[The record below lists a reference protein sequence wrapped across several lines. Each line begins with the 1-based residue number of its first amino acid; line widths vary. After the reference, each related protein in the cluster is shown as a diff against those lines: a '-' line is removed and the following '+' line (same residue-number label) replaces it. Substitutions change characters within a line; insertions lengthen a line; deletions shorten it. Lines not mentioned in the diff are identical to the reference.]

1 MGCNCQVRLFSC
13 RFFLA
18 FCIVLLTA
26 CSSVVKQNGSLSS
39 SEFKMASVV
48 KTDINLVTETHQKI
62 VFLALKELAL
72 KLYKRNPSEWRKGGY
87 QGAEEAVTELVK
99 FPFMSINGMKSIDCI
114 WLSVDDDFEGDRV
127 QAFIAGLQTMIF
139 EAYQGQR
146 EFYMIDFL
154 DAQKLYNSAR
164 NVEVAS
170 WLIRTKQSAS
180 GAVFLVS
187 SGDAEEV
194 NLSFERLFGKI
205 INAQDMIAQIMAN
218 RQHRVLK
225 SALQSMVTAFI
236 PI

>member
-1 MGCNCQVRLFSC
+1 V
-13 RFFLA
+13 
-18 FCIVLLTA
+18 
-26 CSSVVKQNGSLSS
+26 
-39 SEFKMASVV
+39 
-48 KTDINLVTETHQKI
+48 
-62 VFLALKELAL
+62 
-72 KLYKRNPSEWRKGGY
+72 
-87 QGAEEAVTELVK
+87 EEAVTEFVK
-99 FPFMSINGMKSIDCI
+99 FPFMSINGIKSIDCI
-114 WLSVDDDFEGDRV
+114 WLSVDEDIEGDRV
-127 QAFIAGLQTMIF
+127 QAFNAGLQTMIF

-187 SGDAEEV
+187 SGDSEEV

>member
-1 MGCNCQVRLFSC
+1 MGYNCQVRLFSC
-13 RFFLA
+13 RFLLA

-26 CSSVVKQNGSLSS
+26 CSSVVKQNGLLSS

-87 QGAEEAVTELVK
+87 KGAEEAVTELVK
-99 FPFMSINGMKSIDCI
+99 FPFMSINDMKSIDCI
-114 WLSVDDDFEGDRV
+114 WLSVDDGFEGDRV

-139 EAYQGQR
+139 EAYQSQR

>member
-1 MGCNCQVRLFSC
+1 
-13 RFFLA
+13 
-18 FCIVLLTA
+18 
-26 CSSVVKQNGSLSS
+26 
-39 SEFKMASVV
+39 
-48 KTDINLVTETHQKI
+48 
-62 VFLALKELAL
+62 
-72 KLYKRNPSEWRKGGY
+72 
-87 QGAEEAVTELVK
+87 
-99 FPFMSINGMKSIDCI
+99 MKSIDCI

-180 GAVFLVS
+180 GVVFLVS
-187 SGDAEEV
+187 SGDSEEV

>member
-1 MGCNCQVRLFSC
+1 MGCYYQIGKLSGW
-13 RFFLA
+13 FLLV
-18 FCIVLLTA
+18 FLMLLMTG
-26 CSSVVKQNGSLSS
+26 CSSAVRPTGSLIS
-39 SEFKMASVV
+39 SEFKMASVA

-62 VFLALKELAL
+62 VFLALKELAV
-72 KLYKRNPSEWRKGGY
+72 KLYKRNPEEWRKSGY
-87 QGAEEAVTELVK
+87 QGVDEAVADLIK
-99 FPFMSINGMKSIDCI
+99 FPYMSINGVKSIDCI
-114 WLSVDDDFEGDRV
+114 WLSFDDDFKGDRV

-139 EAYQGQR
+139 EAYQGQQ
-146 EFYMIDFL
+146 EFYLIDFL

-170 WLIRTKQSAS
+170 WLIRTKLAAS
-180 GAVFLVS
+180 GSVFLVS
-187 SGDAEEV
+187 SGDAVEV

-236 PI
+236 PL

>member
-1 MGCNCQVRLFSC
+1 MGCNC
-13 RFFLA
+13 RFLLA
-18 FCIVLLTA
+18 FCIVLMTG
-26 CSSVVKQNGSLSS
+26 CSSIVKQNGSLRS

-62 VFLALKELAL
+62 VFEVLGKLAL

-87 QGAEEAVTELVK
+87 PGAKEAVNELVK
-99 FPFMSINGMKSIDCI
+99 FPYKPINGMKSIDCI
-114 WLSVDDDFEGDRV
+114 YLSFDDDFEGDRV

-139 EAYQGQR
+139 EAYQGQQ
-146 EFYMIDFL
+146 EFHMIDFL

-164 NVEVAS
+164 NVEIAS
-170 WLIRTKQSAS
+170 WLIRTKKSAS
-180 GAVFLVS
+180 GTVFLVS
-187 SGDAEEV
+187 SGDTEEV